1 MANTNMWKV
10 LWINDMNFVQEKNF
24 TTETA
29 ARTELALHSQW
40 AAHLKIVI
48 GQTITDVTTP

>member
-29 ARTELALHSQW
+29 ARTELVLHSQW
-40 AAHLKIVI
+40 AALLKIVI

>member
-40 AAHLKIVI
+40 AALLKIVI